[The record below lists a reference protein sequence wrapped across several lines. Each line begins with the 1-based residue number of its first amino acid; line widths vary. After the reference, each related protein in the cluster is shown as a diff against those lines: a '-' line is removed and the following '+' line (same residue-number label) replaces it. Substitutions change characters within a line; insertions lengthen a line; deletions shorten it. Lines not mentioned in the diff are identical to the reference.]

1 MTSNIVI
8 MLASKR
14 VSGLGCRSATSR
26 KIENARDKAA
36 VAAGRA
42 GGVGVEGEKE
52 RRGRGRGRE
61 RGR

>member
-1 MTSNIVI
+1 